1 MLLMTTL
8 SHLAFLYI
16 LPFAVALSPPVIFGR
31 PRGGFLQAPAGD
43 GPQTEDR
50 YMVYSK
56 VTQTV
61 DHFGNYSSTWK
72 QRYQY
77 NSKFYNASNGI
88 VFLMIG
94 GEGAISPPGDKW
106 VRDESITMMQWAQK
120 YGAAAFQVEHR
131 FYGPQ
136 ENTPFGKQDTESLK
150 FLTIDQ
156 ALADIKE
163 FIRQMNDL
171 YFKGTNTRWVTF
183 GGSYPGS
190 LSAFYRETY
199 PSTTIGAVSTSSA
212 VNVFVDYY
220 GYLQNTEAN
229 YRAQDKNCA
238 TSMATAFTN
247 MQNMFFSGTAGRGKL
262 KSKFN
267 LCDDFDEQ
275 NLSKAKQFFFSNVI
289 SYFQGINQYSGDNR
303 NAATRNGLGIP
314 KACEIMTNT
323 SLGDEMDRVK
333 LVLDWY
339 TTMTGG
345 EVGCYPNSYSDYLK
359 KYQNTSYTDIDD
371 VVATRSWIWQTCTEL
386 GYFQTTDYGTN
397 SIFGSTIPVD
407 FFSDQCIELF
417 GPDYTL
423 TETYRRVDIV
433 SKKYGGAT
441 AYRGNKVVFPNGS
454 IDPWKS
460 LGLLVGNS
468 DNDIDAFLID
478 GTAHCADMYPASPN
492 DKPSLTAARSRILK
506 NLDRWIQDALTPTGS
521 ASQPGLL
528 TTSIV
533 ILLYFT
539 FT

>member
-1 MLLMTTL
+1 MQSCPKPPSIKFIL
-8 SHLAFLYI
+8 SYLIVHLHFN
-16 LPFAVALSPPVIFGR
+16 
-31 PRGGFLQAPAGD
+31 LQAPAGD

-50 YMVYSK
+50 YMVYSNI
-56 VTQTV
+56 TQKV

-88 VFLMIG
+88 VFLMLG
-94 GEGAISPPGDKW
+94 GEGSISPPGDKW

-150 FLTIDQ
+150 LLTIDQ

-163 FIRQMNDL
+163 FIQQMNDL
-171 YFKGTNTRWVTF
+171 YFKGTNTKWVTF

-247 MQNMFFSGTAGRGKL
+247 MQNLFFSGTAGRGKL

-303 NAATRNGLGIP
+303 NTATRNGLGIP

-333 LVLDWY
+333 LVVSENIPY
-339 TTMTGG
+339 G
-345 EVGCYPNSYSDYLK
+345 NSCFCSNLTFISIFY
-359 KYQNTSYTDIDD
+359 I
-371 VVATRSWIWQTCTEL
+371 ATRSWIWQTCTEL

-397 SIFGSTIPVD
+397 SIFGSTIPID

-441 AYRGNKVVFPNGS
+441 DYRGNKVVFPNGS

-506 NLDRWIQDALTPTGS
+506 NLDRWIQDALSPTGIAAS
-521 ASQPGLL
+521 ATRRSGRRRFQPC
-528 TTSIV
+528 T
-533 ILLYFT
+533 
-539 FT
+539 

>member
-1 MLLMTTL
+1 MINSL
-8 SHLAFLYI
+8 I
-16 LPFAVALSPPVIFGR
+16 
-31 PRGGFLQAPAGD
+31 
-43 GPQTEDR
+43 
-50 YMVYSK
+50 K
-56 VTQTV
+56 
-61 DHFGNYSSTWK
+61 
-72 QRYQY
+72 RYQY

-120 YGAAAFQVEHR
+120 YGAAAFQLEHR

-156 ALADIKE
+156 ALADINN
-163 FIRQMNDL
+163 FIQQMNDL
-171 YFKGTNTRWVTF
+171 YFKGTSTKWVTF
-183 GGSYPGS
+183 GGSYP
-190 LSAFYRETY
+190 
-199 PSTTIGAVSTSSA
+199 
-212 VNVFVDYY
+212 

-238 TSMATAFTN
+238 ANMATAFTN
-247 MQNMFFSGTAGRGKL
+247 MQNLFFSGTAGRGKL

-339 TTMTGG
+339 TTVTGG
-345 EVGCYPNSYSDYLK
+345 QVGCYPNSYSDYLK
-359 KYQNTSYTDIDD
+359 TYQNTSYTDIDD

-407 FFSDQCIELF
+407 FYSDQCVDLF
-417 GPDYTL
+417 GPDYTI

-441 AYRGNKVVFPNGS
+441 DYRGNNVVFPNGS

-468 DNDIDAFLID
+468 DNDIDAFVID
-478 GTAHCADMYPASPN
+478 GTAHCAEMYPASPN
-492 DKPSLTAARSRILK
+492 DKPTLTAARTRILK
-506 NLDRWIQDALTPTGS
+506 SLDRWIQDALTPTEITMS
-521 ASQPGLL
+521 L
-528 TTSIV
+528 
-533 ILLYFT
+533 ILRAECSGNLRSKSN
-539 FT
+539 